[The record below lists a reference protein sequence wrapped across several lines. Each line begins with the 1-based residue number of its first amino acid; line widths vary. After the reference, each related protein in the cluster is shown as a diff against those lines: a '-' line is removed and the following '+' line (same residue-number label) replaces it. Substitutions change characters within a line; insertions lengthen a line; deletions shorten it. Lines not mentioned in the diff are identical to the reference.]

1 MESTAL
7 VTAASVG
14 TAETNFHEP
23 ALSIAARLEAQRF
36 DVEQTQQH
44 IEYPNGLCFRLQIN
58 PNQVVF
64 SVNSHLSSLWTCSA
78 TSYTLLLLIVLACV
92 CIALP
97 IWPFSVTWGI
107 LPSVVGGVILMILW
121 TVRAVVSLVAG

>member
-7 VTAASVG
+7 VTAASMG
-14 TAETNFHEP
+14 TAETTFHEP
-23 ALSIAARLEAQRF
+23 EAQRL

-44 IEYPNGLCFRLQIN
+44 IGYPHGLCVRLQLN
-58 PNQVVF
+58 PNQVVI
-64 SVNSHLSSLWTCSA
+64 SVDSHVSTLMTFSA
-78 TSYTLLLLIVLACV
+78 TTYTLLLLFVLACM
-92 CIALP
+92 CMALP

-107 LPSVVGGVILMILW
+107 LPSVVGGVILVMLW